1 MSRRELADAA
11 GVSFNS
17 IYSIESEKRAPSL
30 RVAMVI
36 ADALGVSLVDLL
48 PPAEAKEVAGH
59 SQVADADRPVGKQ
72 K

>member
-17 IYSIESEKRAPSL
+17 IYAIESEKRAPSL

-36 ADALGVSLVDLL
+36 ADALGVSLVNLL
-48 PPAEAKEVAGH
+48 PPAEAKEVADGED
-59 SQVADADRPVGKQ
+59 DAGRPAGKQ